1 MAAARRLT
9 LLRHASA
16 APADSGTPDQQRPLD
31 ESGKRDAPLM
41 GQRLRDSGARP
52 SLLLT
57 SPAQRALQTAYF
69 VAQELAYPREF
80 LQREA
85 DLYLA
90 PPKLILEVLARQDDA
105 FHDILVCGHNPGLT
119 DLANRLTGASIGSI
133 PPCGLVVIEAPITQW
148 CDLDAGARLVL
159 FDYPGR
165 PPAS

>member
-1 MAAARRLT
+1 MVSTGMRRPKPRDVRRFLATPWVTSHLTTDAARRL
-9 LLRHASA
+9 
-16 APADSGTPDQQRPLD
+16 DRP
-31 ESGKRDAPLM
+31 R
-41 GQRLRDSGARP
+41 
-52 SLLLT
+52 
-57 SPAQRALQTAYF
+57 
-69 VAQELAYPREF
+69 
-80 LQREA
+80 
-85 DLYLA
+85 LYLA
-90 PPKLILEVLARQDDA
+90 PPTLILEVLARQDDA